1 MSRDHEQ
8 EYQELEEAMRKE
20 AAVREDAQACIHKCK
35 NILAVMQAH
44 YRGAK
49 SNDLLSGLAEQ
60 IQETQRETDRYF
72 EGQEESCQR
81 AKAHLMEEECLSSR
95 EGVG

>member
-1 MSRDHEQ
+1 MSRDHEH

-35 NILAVMQAH
+35 NILAVMQVH

-49 SNDLLSGLAEQ
+49 SNSFIVLC
-60 IQETQRETDRYF
+60 
-72 EGQEESCQR
+72 GQ
-81 AKAHLMEEECLSSR
+81 A
-95 EGVG
+95 GVRKSLIPDCRWEVVKEMLI

>member
-20 AAVREDAQACIHKCK
+20 AAAREDAQACIHKCK
-35 NILAVMQAH
+35 NILAVMQVH

-60 IQETQRETDRYF
+60 IQETQRETDWSYVKKKYKLNGTNF
-72 EGQEESCQR
+72 SIY
-81 AKAHLMEEECLSSR
+81 
-95 EGVG
+95 